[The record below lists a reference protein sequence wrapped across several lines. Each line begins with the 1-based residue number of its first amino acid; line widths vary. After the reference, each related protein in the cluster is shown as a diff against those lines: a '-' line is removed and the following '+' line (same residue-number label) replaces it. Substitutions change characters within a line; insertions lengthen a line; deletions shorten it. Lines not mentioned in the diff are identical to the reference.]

1 MLYISVD
8 EIKYGTVG
16 ATFNVAFSVP
26 IDELPQLR
34 TLHDKYAE
42 LNMKSFGLTASTA
55 DTPQTE
61 EDGSYICDY
70 CKYSDR
76 EWYEQPCESCHNNS
90 GYKSKPQTERKSCK
104 LELFDNDGNY
114 IESQMDCGW
123 K

>member
-16 ATFNVAFSVP
+16 ATFKVAFSVP

-34 TLHDKYAE
+34 ALHDKYAE
-42 LNMKSFGLTASTA
+42 LNMKPFSLTASTA

-61 EDGSYICDY
+61 
-70 CKYSDR
+70 
-76 EWYEQPCESCHNNS
+76 QA
-90 GYKSKPQTERKSCK
+90 
-104 LELFDNDGNY
+104 
-114 IESQMDCGW
+114 DCGW